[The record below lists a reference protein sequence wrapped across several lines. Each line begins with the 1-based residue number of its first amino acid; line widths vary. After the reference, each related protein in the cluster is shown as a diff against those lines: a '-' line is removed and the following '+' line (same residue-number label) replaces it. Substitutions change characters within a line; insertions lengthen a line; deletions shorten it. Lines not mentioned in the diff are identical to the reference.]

1 MCEFLDQVEARG
13 ISIGEAR
20 GISIG
25 EANGAAKKETA
36 IRNLIIKMRDAG
48 TDPNEILDAV
58 MADVQKS

>member
-1 MCEFLDQVEARG
+1 MCEFLDQV
-13 ISIGEAR
+13 EAR